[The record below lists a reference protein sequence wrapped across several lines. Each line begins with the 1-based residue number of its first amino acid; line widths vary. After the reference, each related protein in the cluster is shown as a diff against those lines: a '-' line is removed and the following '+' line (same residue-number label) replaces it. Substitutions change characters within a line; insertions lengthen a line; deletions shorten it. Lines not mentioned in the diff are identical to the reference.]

1 MIRIGTVNIDTSH
14 APSFAEI
21 FLAEGRAKYT
31 AIYNDSFRTEEE
43 VNNFYEKYG
52 LDHKCKTLEEMVPLV
67 DIAFIQGCDWDKH
80 IECCRPFVEAGV
92 PVFVDKPLCGNKKD
106 MEVFRAWA
114 KEGKVILGTSA
125 MRYTYEHQ
133 SFFAIPAE
141 ERGKIT
147 HITATVGVDEFNY
160 AIHAVE
166 SITGLMPGVK
176 AKSVKFVG
184 NGTTDGAP
192 TEPFIVL
199 FENGV
204 SATYHVRMKGW
215 QPSTLT
221 IITTKTT
228 YVYKIDSSK
237 VYAAMLDQFC
247 NYMEGKENMMAT
259 VEDMLTSIEI
269 MLAGRLSR
277 ENGGIE
283 VDPNNIPEDDAGFD
297 GYAFWLE
304 YSAPFRSVKAQ

>member
-1 MIRIGTVNIDTSH
+1 MDVPISTV
-14 APSFAEI
+14 
-21 FLAEGRAKYT
+21 
-31 AIYNDSFRTEEE
+31 
-43 VNNFYEKYG
+43 
-52 LDHKCKTLEEMVPLV
+52 
-67 DIAFIQGCDWDKH
+67 
-80 IECCRPFVEAGV
+80 
-92 PVFVDKPLCGNKKD
+92 
-106 MEVFRAWA
+106 
-114 KEGKVILGTSA
+114 SA
-125 MRYTYEHQ
+125 AA
-133 SFFAIPAE
+133 FFAIPAE
-141 ERGKIT
+141 ERGEIS

-166 SITGLMPGVK
+166 SITGLLNGVK

-192 TEPFIVL
+192 TETFFVL

-221 IITTKTT
+221 IVTTKTT
-228 YVYKIDSSK
+228 YVYKIDSNK
-237 VYAAMLDQFC
+237 VYEAMLKEFC
-247 NYMEGKENMMAT
+247 SCMEGKESMMAS

-283 VDPNNIPEDDAGFD
+283 VDPNNIPQDDAGFD
-297 GYAFWLE
+297 GYEFWVG
-304 YSAPFRSVKAQ
+304 YAAAQRK

>member
-1 MIRIGTVNIDTSH
+1 MIKIGTVNIDTSH

-21 FLAEGRAKYT
+21 LLKEDRARYT
-31 AIYNDSFRTEEE
+31 AIYNDSFRTEGE
-43 VNNFYEKYG
+43 VTEFYEKYG
-52 LDHKCKTLEEMVPLV
+52 LTHRCSTLEEMASLV

-80 IECCRPFVEAGV
+80 VENCRPFIQANV
-92 PVFVDKPLCGNKKD
+92 PVFVDKPLCGNRKD
-106 MEVFRAWA
+106 MEIFRAWA

-133 SFFAIPAE
+133 SFYAVPEE
-141 ERGKIT
+141 ERGQIT

-166 SITGLMPGVK
+166 SITAFLPGVK
-176 AKSVKFVG
+176 AKSVTYVG
-184 NGTTDGAP
+184 AGNVDGGNVE
-192 TEPFIVL
+192 TFYVL

-221 IITTKTT
+221 VITTKTT
-228 YVYKIDSSK
+228 YVYKIDSNK
-237 VYAAMLDQFC
+237 VYEAMLNQFC
-247 NYMEGKENMMAT
+247 DHMEGKDSLMAS

-277 ENGGIE
+277 EKGGVP
-283 VDPNNIPEDDAGFD
+283 VDPNNIPMDDKGFD
-297 GYAFWLE
+297 GYEFWVG
-304 YSAPFRSVKAQ
+304 YAAAQRK

>member
-1 MIRIGTVNIDTSH
+1 MIKIGTVNIDTSH

-21 FLAEGRAKYT
+21 LLKEDRARYT

-43 VNNFYEKYG
+43 VNAFCERFG
-52 LDHKCKTLEEMVPLV
+52 LAHKCKTLEEMVPLV
-67 DIAFIQGCDWDKH
+67 DVAFIQGCDWDKH
-80 IECCRPFVEAGV
+80 IETCRPFVEAGV

-106 MEVFRAWA
+106 MDIFRAWA

-133 SFFAIPAE
+133 AFFAVPAE
-141 ERGKIT
+141 ERGEIC

-166 SITGLMPGVK
+166 SITGLLNGVK
-176 AKSVKFVG
+176 AKSVKYVG
-184 NGTTDGAP
+184 CGTTDGAP
-192 TEPFIVL
+192 TETFFVL

-221 IITTKTT
+221 IVTTKTT
-228 YVYKIDSSK
+228 YVYKIDSNK
-237 VYAAMLDQFC
+237 VYEAMLKEFC
-247 NYMEGKENMMAT
+247 NCMEGKESMMAS

-277 ENGGIE
+277 ENGGVE
-283 VDPNNIPEDDAGFD
+283 VDPNNIPADDKGFD
-297 GYAFWLE
+297 GYKFWVG
-304 YSAPFRSVKAQ
+304 YAAAQRK